1 MVEETPAASLVE
13 RMAKIGTAILPM
25 PGIRRTVS
33 PIERSKSPDQT
44 PATNEPGTVASIQAQ
59 ESNEKSVILEK
70 PSIGQDPIQNL
81 DYEAF
86 HRVVGVEMD
95 RLEIRLNATLE
106 RLLTPIR
113 NEVSL
118 IDFSGRSLEKF

>member
-1 MVEETPAASLVE
+1 M
-13 RMAKIGTAILPM
+13 
-25 PGIRRTVS
+25 
-33 PIERSKSPDQT
+33 
-44 PATNEPGTVASIQAQ
+44 
-59 ESNEKSVILEK
+59 ILEK